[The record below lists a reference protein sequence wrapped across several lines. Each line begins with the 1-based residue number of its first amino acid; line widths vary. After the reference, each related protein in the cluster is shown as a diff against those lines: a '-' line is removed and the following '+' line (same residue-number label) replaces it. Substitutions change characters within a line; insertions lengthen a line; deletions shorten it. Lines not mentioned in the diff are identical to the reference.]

1 MRLQLKLLRH
11 YTIKMMNGFAKF
23 NCPLCKH
30 SVTTREFS
38 SQNGSCRTQAAGA
51 MNEHATVAPGRPSP
65 ISPRVA
71 QTLPAH

>member
-23 NCPLCKH
+23 NCPRCKH
-30 SVTTREFS
+30 SVTTRELS
-38 SQNGSCRTQAAGA
+38 SRNGSCRTQAARA
-51 MNEHATVAPGRPSP
+51 MNEHATLAHGCPLP

-71 QTLPAH
+71 RTWSAH